1 MIKID
6 DYAYSSGL
14 KDVHPVEK
22 VSFALIFLFF
32 TILSKNISVACFT
45 FTVMSIVVIFR
56 AKIPFIVYLKLL
68 FVPFVFLMTSI
79 VAIIFSIAP
88 IYQEDLDVLWKA
100 EIGLWQIYISSPGI
114 QQSYK
119 LATTIL
125 ASVSCLYFL
134 VLSTP
139 LNQMMWVL
147 KKVKLPTVFIELMGI
162 TYRFIFVLLEK
173 MNEIYIAQTSRLG
186 YQNYK
191 SGFSSVAQLIVSLF
205 VKSMRSAKEL
215 QIAID
220 SRGGDEHLY
229 DVDLSLSY
237 NRGHFVFIFI
247 SLVTLFMIN
256 VMTKS

>member
-6 DYAYSSGL
+6 DYTYSSGL

-32 TILSKNISVACFT
+32 TILSKNTLVACFT
-45 FTVMSIVVIFR
+45 FTVMSLGVLFK

-68 FVPFVFLMTSI
+68 FVPFVFLMTSL
-79 VAIIFSIAP
+79 VAILFSIAP
-88 IYQEDLDVLWKA
+88 IDQEGLEVLWRV
-100 EIGLWQIYISSPGI
+100 EIGLWQIYISSNSI
-114 QQSYK
+114 QQSYE

-139 LNQMMWVL
+139 LYQLMWVL
-147 KKVKLPTVFIELMGI
+147 KKVKLPTVFVELMGI

-173 MNEIYIAQTSRLG
+173 VNEIYRAQSSRLG
-186 YQNYK
+186 YQNYR
-191 SGFSSVAQLIVSLF
+191 GWFSSVAQLIVSLF
-205 VKSMRSAKEL
+205 VKSMRSANEL
-215 QIAID
+215 QIAMD

-229 DVDLSLSY
+229 DVDLSMGY
-237 NRGHFVFIFI
+237 NHRHFVIIFI
-247 SLVTLFMIN
+247 SFVSLFVIY